1 MPYIAP
7 EVITEAKRMDLLTY
21 LREYEPGELVKFSS
35 NTYTTRTHDSL
46 KISNGKWMW
55 WSRGIGGKSAL
66 DYLIK
71 VRGMDFVQAVQT
83 IMGNGSVSFPTC
95 ENIKSYEEQPL
106 LLPEKSPTAD
116 VVFDYLFGRGIDYE
130 IINHC
135 LEQELIIE
143 SLPYHN
149 AVFIG
154 YDENKEPKYA
164 AYRATNQ
171 SRIMGDCTGSKKQ
184 YSFRLT
190 AENTGEVHLF
200 ECAIDL
206 LSYATLMKLEGK
218 DWRQFIYNAING
230 KNYLEKMEV
239 ETLVDCNIFSGVDE
253 LLISWIIGRLEN
265 EDIGAKLNGKTI
277 PELCVERRKQHFGK
291 NFRSEYFILQNA
303 FDMIAEGKYQLVSG
317 IKNLV
322 KEYTQSTYKIDRYYR
337 YFYFYFDKLEDTTQ
351 FEKIRELVENIYTN
365 EYLNRITVN
374 WNNEL
379 ADADGETGLTLQRD
393 FFARHI
399 NHSKDRV
406 VVIISDAVIRLS
418 TFSIPCEQEKQKQED
433 LGLHCEVTID
443 GYTDFI
449 FINRFGQAQHQA
461 TLNKAIRRIIRDC
474 NDEQFLHSDEPD
486 VLLPHFSCH
495 SLRHT
500 FTTRMCEAGVN
511 IKVIQDA
518 LGHSD
523 ISTTLNIYADVTK
536 EMKAAEFKGL
546 DSYFKV

>member
-35 NTYTTRTHDSL
+35 NIYTTRTHDSL

-95 ENIKSYEEQPL
+95 KNIKSYEEQPL
-106 LLPEKSPTAD
+106 LLPQKSPTTE

-218 DWRQFIYNAING
+218 DWRQLNLVSLAGVYSPKQKIEDSKVPVTLG
-230 KNYLEKMEV
+230 RLLEK
-239 ETLVDCNIFSGVDE
+239 D
-253 LLISWIIGRLEN
+253 
-265 EDIGAKLNGKTI
+265 KT
-277 PELCVERRKQHFGK
+277 
-291 NFRSEYFILQNA
+291 
-303 FDMIAEGKYQLVSG
+303 
-317 IKNLV
+317 
-322 KEYTQSTYKIDRYYR
+322 
-337 YFYFYFDKLEDTTQ
+337 
-351 FEKIRELVENIYTN
+351 
-365 EYLNRITVN
+365 
-374 WNNEL
+374 
-379 ADADGETGLTLQRD
+379 
-393 FFARHI
+393 
-399 NHSKDRV
+399 
-406 VVIISDAVIRLS
+406 
-418 TFSIPCEQEKQKQED
+418 
-433 LGLHCEVTID
+433 
-443 GYTDFI
+443 
-449 FINRFGQAQHQA
+449 
-461 TLNKAIRRIIRDC
+461 IRRIVLHLD
-474 NDEQFLHSDEPD
+474 NDIAGRKATKALQTILSDKYEVVDDPPQYGKDVNDFLCKR
-486 VLLPHFSCH
+486 L
-495 SLRHT
+495 
-500 FTTRMCEAGVN
+500 G
-511 IKVIQDA
+511 IKDKTERSFA
-518 LGHSD
+518 R
-523 ISTTLNIYADVTK
+523 
-536 EMKAAEFKGL
+536 
-546 DSYFKV
+546 

>member
-71 VRGMDFVQAVQT
+71 VRGMDFVEAVQT
-83 IMGNGSVSFPTC
+83 IMGNGAVSFPTC

-218 DWRQFIYNAING
+218 DWRQFNLVSLAGVYSPKQKIEDSKVPVTLG
-230 KNYLEKMEV
+230 RMLEK
-239 ETLVDCNIFSGVDE
+239 D
-253 LLISWIIGRLEN
+253 
-265 EDIGAKLNGKTI
+265 KT
-277 PELCVERRKQHFGK
+277 
-291 NFRSEYFILQNA
+291 
-303 FDMIAEGKYQLVSG
+303 
-317 IKNLV
+317 
-322 KEYTQSTYKIDRYYR
+322 
-337 YFYFYFDKLEDTTQ
+337 
-351 FEKIRELVENIYTN
+351 
-365 EYLNRITVN
+365 
-374 WNNEL
+374 
-379 ADADGETGLTLQRD
+379 
-393 FFARHI
+393 
-399 NHSKDRV
+399 
-406 VVIISDAVIRLS
+406 
-418 TFSIPCEQEKQKQED
+418 
-433 LGLHCEVTID
+433 
-443 GYTDFI
+443 
-449 FINRFGQAQHQA
+449 
-461 TLNKAIRRIIRDC
+461 IRRIVLHLD
-474 NDEQFLHSDEPD
+474 NDIAGRKATKALQTILSDKYEVVDDPPQYGKDVNDFLCKR
-486 VLLPHFSCH
+486 L
-495 SLRHT
+495 
-500 FTTRMCEAGVN
+500 G
-511 IKVIQDA
+511 IKDKTERSFA
-518 LGHSD
+518 R
-523 ISTTLNIYADVTK
+523 
-536 EMKAAEFKGL
+536 
-546 DSYFKV
+546 

>member
-55 WSRGIGGKSAL
+55 WLRGIGGKSAL

-83 IMGNGSVSFPTC
+83 IMGNGSVSFPTY

-106 LLPEKSPTAD
+106 LLPEKSPTTD
-116 VVFDYLFGRGIDYE
+116 VVFDYLFGRGIDFE

-149 AVFIG
+149 VVFIG
-154 YDENKEPKYA
+154 YDEGKEPKYA

-218 DWRQFIYNAING
+218 DWRQYNLVSLAGVYSPKQKI
-230 KNYLEKMEV
+230 KDSKVPVTLSRLLEK
-239 ETLVDCNIFSGVDE
+239 D
-253 LLISWIIGRLEN
+253 
-265 EDIGAKLNGKTI
+265 KT
-277 PELCVERRKQHFGK
+277 
-291 NFRSEYFILQNA
+291 
-303 FDMIAEGKYQLVSG
+303 
-317 IKNLV
+317 
-322 KEYTQSTYKIDRYYR
+322 
-337 YFYFYFDKLEDTTQ
+337 
-351 FEKIRELVENIYTN
+351 
-365 EYLNRITVN
+365 
-374 WNNEL
+374 
-379 ADADGETGLTLQRD
+379 
-393 FFARHI
+393 
-399 NHSKDRV
+399 
-406 VVIISDAVIRLS
+406 
-418 TFSIPCEQEKQKQED
+418 
-433 LGLHCEVTID
+433 
-443 GYTDFI
+443 
-449 FINRFGQAQHQA
+449 
-461 TLNKAIRRIIRDC
+461 IRRIVLHLD
-474 NDEQFLHSDEPD
+474 NDIAGRKATKALQTILSDKYEVVDDPPQYGKDVNDFLCKR
-486 VLLPHFSCH
+486 L
-495 SLRHT
+495 
-500 FTTRMCEAGVN
+500 G
-511 IKVIQDA
+511 IKDKTERSFA
-518 LGHSD
+518 R
-523 ISTTLNIYADVTK
+523 
-536 EMKAAEFKGL
+536 
-546 DSYFKV
+546 

>member
-21 LREYEPGELVKFSS
+21 LREYEPGELVRFSS

-71 VRGMDFVQAVQT
+71 VRGMDFVEAVQT
-83 IMGNGSVSFPTC
+83 IMGNGSVSFPTY

-106 LLPEKSPTAD
+106 LLPEKSSTTD
-116 VVFDYLFGRGIDYE
+116 VVFDYLFGRGIDFE

-218 DWRQFIYNAING
+218 DWRQLNLVSLAGVYSPKQKIEDSKVPVTLG
-230 KNYLEKMEV
+230 RLLEK
-239 ETLVDCNIFSGVDE
+239 D
-253 LLISWIIGRLEN
+253 
-265 EDIGAKLNGKTI
+265 KT
-277 PELCVERRKQHFGK
+277 
-291 NFRSEYFILQNA
+291 
-303 FDMIAEGKYQLVSG
+303 
-317 IKNLV
+317 
-322 KEYTQSTYKIDRYYR
+322 
-337 YFYFYFDKLEDTTQ
+337 
-351 FEKIRELVENIYTN
+351 
-365 EYLNRITVN
+365 
-374 WNNEL
+374 
-379 ADADGETGLTLQRD
+379 
-393 FFARHI
+393 
-399 NHSKDRV
+399 
-406 VVIISDAVIRLS
+406 
-418 TFSIPCEQEKQKQED
+418 
-433 LGLHCEVTID
+433 
-443 GYTDFI
+443 
-449 FINRFGQAQHQA
+449 
-461 TLNKAIRRIIRDC
+461 IRRIVLHLD
-474 NDEQFLHSDEPD
+474 NDIAGRKATKALQTILSDKYEVVDDPPQYGKDVNDFLCKR
-486 VLLPHFSCH
+486 L
-495 SLRHT
+495 
-500 FTTRMCEAGVN
+500 G
-511 IKVIQDA
+511 IKDKTERSFA
-518 LGHSD
+518 R
-523 ISTTLNIYADVTK
+523 
-536 EMKAAEFKGL
+536 
-546 DSYFKV
+546 

>member
-71 VRGMDFVQAVQT
+71 VRGMDFVEAVQT

-95 ENIKSYEEQPL
+95 KNIKSYEEQPL
-106 LLPEKSPTAD
+106 LLPEKSPTTD
-116 VVFDYLFGRGIDYE
+116 VVFDYLFGRGLDFE
-130 IINHC
+130 IINYC

-154 YDENKEPKYA
+154 YDESKEPKYA

-218 DWRQFIYNAING
+218 EWRQFNLVSLAGVYSPKQKIEDSKVPVTLG
-230 KNYLEKMEV
+230 RLLEK
-239 ETLVDCNIFSGVDE
+239 D
-253 LLISWIIGRLEN
+253 
-265 EDIGAKLNGKTI
+265 KT
-277 PELCVERRKQHFGK
+277 
-291 NFRSEYFILQNA
+291 
-303 FDMIAEGKYQLVSG
+303 
-317 IKNLV
+317 
-322 KEYTQSTYKIDRYYR
+322 
-337 YFYFYFDKLEDTTQ
+337 
-351 FEKIRELVENIYTN
+351 
-365 EYLNRITVN
+365 
-374 WNNEL
+374 
-379 ADADGETGLTLQRD
+379 
-393 FFARHI
+393 
-399 NHSKDRV
+399 
-406 VVIISDAVIRLS
+406 
-418 TFSIPCEQEKQKQED
+418 
-433 LGLHCEVTID
+433 
-443 GYTDFI
+443 
-449 FINRFGQAQHQA
+449 
-461 TLNKAIRRIIRDC
+461 IRRIVLHLD
-474 NDEQFLHSDEPD
+474 NDIAGRKATKALQTILSDKYEVVDDPPQYGKDVNDFLCKR
-486 VLLPHFSCH
+486 L
-495 SLRHT
+495 
-500 FTTRMCEAGVN
+500 G
-511 IKVIQDA
+511 IKDKTERSFA
-518 LGHSD
+518 R
-523 ISTTLNIYADVTK
+523 
-536 EMKAAEFKGL
+536 
-546 DSYFKV
+546 

>member
-66 DYLIK
+66 DYPIK

-95 ENIKSYEEQPL
+95 KNIKSYEEQPL
-106 LLPEKSPTAD
+106 LLPQKSPTTE

-218 DWRQFIYNAING
+218 DWRQFNLVSLAGVYSPKQKIEDSKVPVTLG
-230 KNYLEKMEV
+230 RLLEK
-239 ETLVDCNIFSGVDE
+239 D
-253 LLISWIIGRLEN
+253 
-265 EDIGAKLNGKTI
+265 KTI
-277 PELCVERRKQHFGK
+277 KRIVLHLDNDIAGRKATKALQTILSDKSEVVDDPPKYGKDVNDFLCKR
-291 NFRSEYFILQNA
+291 L
-303 FDMIAEGKYQLVSG
+303 G
-317 IKNLV
+317 IK
-322 KEYTQSTYKIDRYYR
+322 
-337 YFYFYFDKLEDTTQ
+337 DKTE
-351 FEKIRELVENIYTN
+351 RS
-365 EYLNRITVN
+365 
-374 WNNEL
+374 
-379 ADADGETGLTLQRD
+379 
-393 FFARHI
+393 FAR
-399 NHSKDRV
+399 
-406 VVIISDAVIRLS
+406 
-418 TFSIPCEQEKQKQED
+418 
-433 LGLHCEVTID
+433 
-443 GYTDFI
+443 
-449 FINRFGQAQHQA
+449 
-461 TLNKAIRRIIRDC
+461 
-474 NDEQFLHSDEPD
+474 
-486 VLLPHFSCH
+486 
-495 SLRHT
+495 
-500 FTTRMCEAGVN
+500 
-511 IKVIQDA
+511 
-518 LGHSD
+518 
-523 ISTTLNIYADVTK
+523 
-536 EMKAAEFKGL
+536 
-546 DSYFKV
+546 

>member
-95 ENIKSYEEQPL
+95 KNIKSYEEQPL
-106 LLPEKSPTAD
+106 LLPQKSPTTE

-218 DWRQFIYNAING
+218 DWRQFNLVSLAGVYSPKQKIEDSKVPVTLG
-230 KNYLEKMEV
+230 RLLEK
-239 ETLVDCNIFSGVDE
+239 D
-253 LLISWIIGRLEN
+253 
-265 EDIGAKLNGKTI
+265 KTI
-277 PELCVERRKQHFGK
+277 KRIVLHLDNDIAGRKATKALQTILSDKYEVVDDPPQYGKDVNDFLCKR
-291 NFRSEYFILQNA
+291 L
-303 FDMIAEGKYQLVSG
+303 G
-317 IKNLV
+317 IK
-322 KEYTQSTYKIDRYYR
+322 
-337 YFYFYFDKLEDTTQ
+337 DKTE
-351 FEKIRELVENIYTN
+351 RS
-365 EYLNRITVN
+365 
-374 WNNEL
+374 
-379 ADADGETGLTLQRD
+379 
-393 FFARHI
+393 FAR
-399 NHSKDRV
+399 
-406 VVIISDAVIRLS
+406 
-418 TFSIPCEQEKQKQED
+418 
-433 LGLHCEVTID
+433 
-443 GYTDFI
+443 
-449 FINRFGQAQHQA
+449 
-461 TLNKAIRRIIRDC
+461 
-474 NDEQFLHSDEPD
+474 
-486 VLLPHFSCH
+486 
-495 SLRHT
+495 
-500 FTTRMCEAGVN
+500 
-511 IKVIQDA
+511 
-518 LGHSD
+518 
-523 ISTTLNIYADVTK
+523 
-536 EMKAAEFKGL
+536 
-546 DSYFKV
+546 

>member
-71 VRGMDFVQAVQT
+71 VRGMDFVEAVQT

-95 ENIKSYEEQPL
+95 ENIKSYENQPL
-106 LLPEKSPTAD
+106 LLPEKSPTTD

-130 IINHC
+130 IINYC
-135 LEQELIIE
+135 LEQKLIIE

-206 LSYATLMKLEGK
+206 LSYATLEKMAGRDWRKDNLVSLAGVYLPKERIEDSTTPAALVKYLDEKPQIKKIFLHFDNDNAGRKASLALKTILPSKYEVIDSPPPCGK
-218 DWRQFIYNAING
+218 DYNDFLCFQLGIHRN
-230 KNYLEKMEV
+230 
-239 ETLVDCNIFSGVDE
+239 
-253 LLISWIIGRLEN
+253 
-265 EDIGAKLNGKTI
+265 KTK
-277 PELCVERRKQHFGK
+277 ER
-291 NFRSEYFILQNA
+291 
-303 FDMIAEGKYQLVSG
+303 
-317 IKNLV
+317 
-322 KEYTQSTYKIDRYYR
+322 
-337 YFYFYFDKLEDTTQ
+337 
-351 FEKIRELVENIYTN
+351 TN
-365 EYLNRITVN
+365 ER
-374 WNNEL
+374 
-379 ADADGETGLTLQRD
+379 
-393 FFARHI
+393 
-399 NHSKDRV
+399 
-406 VVIISDAVIRLS
+406 
-418 TFSIPCEQEKQKQED
+418 
-433 LGLHCEVTID
+433 
-443 GYTDFI
+443 
-449 FINRFGQAQHQA
+449 
-461 TLNKAIRRIIRDC
+461 
-474 NDEQFLHSDEPD
+474 
-486 VLLPHFSCH
+486 
-495 SLRHT
+495 
-500 FTTRMCEAGVN
+500 
-511 IKVIQDA
+511 
-518 LGHSD
+518 
-523 ISTTLNIYADVTK
+523 
-536 EMKAAEFKGL
+536 
-546 DSYFKV
+546 

>member
-83 IMGNGSVSFPTC
+83 IMGNGSVSFPTY

-218 DWRQFIYNAING
+218 DWRQFNLVSLAGVYSPKQKIEDSKVPVTLG
-230 KNYLEKMEV
+230 RLLEK
-239 ETLVDCNIFSGVDE
+239 D
-253 LLISWIIGRLEN
+253 
-265 EDIGAKLNGKTI
+265 KTI
-277 PELCVERRKQHFGK
+277 KRIVLHLDNDIAGRKATKALQTILSDNYEVVDDPPQYGKDVNDFLCKR
-291 NFRSEYFILQNA
+291 L
-303 FDMIAEGKYQLVSG
+303 G
-317 IKNLV
+317 IK
-322 KEYTQSTYKIDRYYR
+322 
-337 YFYFYFDKLEDTTQ
+337 DKTE
-351 FEKIRELVENIYTN
+351 RS
-365 EYLNRITVN
+365 
-374 WNNEL
+374 
-379 ADADGETGLTLQRD
+379 
-393 FFARHI
+393 FAR
-399 NHSKDRV
+399 
-406 VVIISDAVIRLS
+406 
-418 TFSIPCEQEKQKQED
+418 
-433 LGLHCEVTID
+433 
-443 GYTDFI
+443 
-449 FINRFGQAQHQA
+449 
-461 TLNKAIRRIIRDC
+461 
-474 NDEQFLHSDEPD
+474 
-486 VLLPHFSCH
+486 
-495 SLRHT
+495 
-500 FTTRMCEAGVN
+500 
-511 IKVIQDA
+511 
-518 LGHSD
+518 
-523 ISTTLNIYADVTK
+523 
-536 EMKAAEFKGL
+536 
-546 DSYFKV
+546 

>member
-71 VRGMDFVQAVQT
+71 VRGMDFVEAVQT

-95 ENIKSYEEQPL
+95 KNIKSYEEQPL

-218 DWRQFIYNAING
+218 DWRQFNLVSLAGVYSPKQKIEDSKVPVTLG
-230 KNYLEKMEV
+230 RLLEK
-239 ETLVDCNIFSGVDE
+239 D
-253 LLISWIIGRLEN
+253 
-265 EDIGAKLNGKTI
+265 KT
-277 PELCVERRKQHFGK
+277 
-291 NFRSEYFILQNA
+291 
-303 FDMIAEGKYQLVSG
+303 
-317 IKNLV
+317 
-322 KEYTQSTYKIDRYYR
+322 
-337 YFYFYFDKLEDTTQ
+337 
-351 FEKIRELVENIYTN
+351 
-365 EYLNRITVN
+365 
-374 WNNEL
+374 
-379 ADADGETGLTLQRD
+379 
-393 FFARHI
+393 
-399 NHSKDRV
+399 
-406 VVIISDAVIRLS
+406 
-418 TFSIPCEQEKQKQED
+418 
-433 LGLHCEVTID
+433 
-443 GYTDFI
+443 
-449 FINRFGQAQHQA
+449 
-461 TLNKAIRRIIRDC
+461 IRRIVLHLD
-474 NDEQFLHSDEPD
+474 NDIAGRKATKALQTILSDNYEVVDDPPQYGKDVNDFLCKR
-486 VLLPHFSCH
+486 L
-495 SLRHT
+495 
-500 FTTRMCEAGVN
+500 G
-511 IKVIQDA
+511 IKEKTERSFA
-518 LGHSD
+518 R
-523 ISTTLNIYADVTK
+523 
-536 EMKAAEFKGL
+536 
-546 DSYFKV
+546 

>member
-95 ENIKSYEEQPL
+95 KNIKSYEEQPL
-106 LLPEKSPTAD
+106 LLPQKSPTTE
-116 VVFDYLFGRGIDYE
+116 VVFDYLFGRGIDFE
-130 IINHC
+130 IINYC

-154 YDENKEPKYA
+154 YDEDKEPKYA

-218 DWRQFIYNAING
+218 DWRQLNLVSLAGVYSPKQKIEDSKVPVTLG
-230 KNYLEKMEV
+230 RLLEK
-239 ETLVDCNIFSGVDE
+239 D
-253 LLISWIIGRLEN
+253 
-265 EDIGAKLNGKTI
+265 KT
-277 PELCVERRKQHFGK
+277 
-291 NFRSEYFILQNA
+291 
-303 FDMIAEGKYQLVSG
+303 
-317 IKNLV
+317 
-322 KEYTQSTYKIDRYYR
+322 
-337 YFYFYFDKLEDTTQ
+337 
-351 FEKIRELVENIYTN
+351 
-365 EYLNRITVN
+365 
-374 WNNEL
+374 
-379 ADADGETGLTLQRD
+379 
-393 FFARHI
+393 
-399 NHSKDRV
+399 
-406 VVIISDAVIRLS
+406 
-418 TFSIPCEQEKQKQED
+418 
-433 LGLHCEVTID
+433 
-443 GYTDFI
+443 
-449 FINRFGQAQHQA
+449 
-461 TLNKAIRRIIRDC
+461 IRRIVLHLD
-474 NDEQFLHSDEPD
+474 NDIAGRKATKALQTILSDKYEVVDDPPQYGKDVNDFLCKR
-486 VLLPHFSCH
+486 L
-495 SLRHT
+495 
-500 FTTRMCEAGVN
+500 G
-511 IKVIQDA
+511 IKDKTERSFA
-518 LGHSD
+518 R
-523 ISTTLNIYADVTK
+523 
-536 EMKAAEFKGL
+536 
-546 DSYFKV
+546 

>member
-71 VRGMDFVQAVQT
+71 VRGMDFVEAVQT

-95 ENIKSYEEQPL
+95 ENIKSHEEQPL

-218 DWRQFIYNAING
+218 DWRQFNLVSLAGVYSPKQKIEDSKVPVTLG
-230 KNYLEKMEV
+230 RLLEK
-239 ETLVDCNIFSGVDE
+239 D
-253 LLISWIIGRLEN
+253 
-265 EDIGAKLNGKTI
+265 KT
-277 PELCVERRKQHFGK
+277 
-291 NFRSEYFILQNA
+291 
-303 FDMIAEGKYQLVSG
+303 
-317 IKNLV
+317 
-322 KEYTQSTYKIDRYYR
+322 
-337 YFYFYFDKLEDTTQ
+337 
-351 FEKIRELVENIYTN
+351 
-365 EYLNRITVN
+365 
-374 WNNEL
+374 
-379 ADADGETGLTLQRD
+379 
-393 FFARHI
+393 
-399 NHSKDRV
+399 
-406 VVIISDAVIRLS
+406 
-418 TFSIPCEQEKQKQED
+418 
-433 LGLHCEVTID
+433 
-443 GYTDFI
+443 
-449 FINRFGQAQHQA
+449 
-461 TLNKAIRRIIRDC
+461 IRRIVLHLD
-474 NDEQFLHSDEPD
+474 NDIAGRKATKALQTILSDKYEVVDDPPQYGKDVNDFLCKR
-486 VLLPHFSCH
+486 L
-495 SLRHT
+495 
-500 FTTRMCEAGVN
+500 G
-511 IKVIQDA
+511 IKDKTERSFA
-518 LGHSD
+518 R
-523 ISTTLNIYADVTK
+523 
-536 EMKAAEFKGL
+536 
-546 DSYFKV
+546 

>member
-95 ENIKSYEEQPL
+95 KNIKSYEEQPL
-106 LLPEKSPTAD
+106 LLPQKSPTSE

-218 DWRQFIYNAING
+218 DWRQFNLVSLAGVYSPKQKIEDSKVPVTLG
-230 KNYLEKMEV
+230 RLLEK
-239 ETLVDCNIFSGVDE
+239 D
-253 LLISWIIGRLEN
+253 
-265 EDIGAKLNGKTI
+265 KT
-277 PELCVERRKQHFGK
+277 
-291 NFRSEYFILQNA
+291 
-303 FDMIAEGKYQLVSG
+303 
-317 IKNLV
+317 
-322 KEYTQSTYKIDRYYR
+322 
-337 YFYFYFDKLEDTTQ
+337 
-351 FEKIRELVENIYTN
+351 
-365 EYLNRITVN
+365 
-374 WNNEL
+374 
-379 ADADGETGLTLQRD
+379 
-393 FFARHI
+393 
-399 NHSKDRV
+399 
-406 VVIISDAVIRLS
+406 
-418 TFSIPCEQEKQKQED
+418 
-433 LGLHCEVTID
+433 
-443 GYTDFI
+443 
-449 FINRFGQAQHQA
+449 
-461 TLNKAIRRIIRDC
+461 IRRIVLHLD
-474 NDEQFLHSDEPD
+474 NDIAGRKATKALQTILSDKYEVVDDPPQYGKDVNDFLCKR
-486 VLLPHFSCH
+486 L
-495 SLRHT
+495 
-500 FTTRMCEAGVN
+500 G
-511 IKVIQDA
+511 IKDKTERSFA
-518 LGHSD
+518 R
-523 ISTTLNIYADVTK
+523 
-536 EMKAAEFKGL
+536 
-546 DSYFKV
+546 

>member
-83 IMGNGSVSFPTC
+83 IMGNGSVSFPIC

-106 LLPEKSPTAD
+106 LLPQKSPTTE

-130 IINHC
+130 IINYC
-135 LEQELIIE
+135 LEQKLIIE

-206 LSYATLMKLEGK
+206 LSYATLEKMAGRDWRKDNLVSLAGVYLPKERIKDSTTPAALVKYLDEKPQIKKIFLHFDNDNAGRKASLALKTILPSKYEVIDSPPPCGK
-218 DWRQFIYNAING
+218 DYNDFLCFQLGIHR
-230 KNYLEKMEV
+230 
-239 ETLVDCNIFSGVDE
+239 D
-253 LLISWIIGRLEN
+253 
-265 EDIGAKLNGKTI
+265 KTK
-277 PELCVERRKQHFGK
+277 ER
-291 NFRSEYFILQNA
+291 
-303 FDMIAEGKYQLVSG
+303 
-317 IKNLV
+317 
-322 KEYTQSTYKIDRYYR
+322 
-337 YFYFYFDKLEDTTQ
+337 
-351 FEKIRELVENIYTN
+351 TN
-365 EYLNRITVN
+365 ER
-374 WNNEL
+374 
-379 ADADGETGLTLQRD
+379 
-393 FFARHI
+393 
-399 NHSKDRV
+399 
-406 VVIISDAVIRLS
+406 
-418 TFSIPCEQEKQKQED
+418 
-433 LGLHCEVTID
+433 
-443 GYTDFI
+443 
-449 FINRFGQAQHQA
+449 
-461 TLNKAIRRIIRDC
+461 
-474 NDEQFLHSDEPD
+474 
-486 VLLPHFSCH
+486 
-495 SLRHT
+495 
-500 FTTRMCEAGVN
+500 
-511 IKVIQDA
+511 
-518 LGHSD
+518 
-523 ISTTLNIYADVTK
+523 
-536 EMKAAEFKGL
+536 
-546 DSYFKV
+546 

>member
-95 ENIKSYEEQPL
+95 KNIKSYEEQPL

-206 LSYATLMKLEGK
+206 LSYATLMKMEGK
-218 DWRQFIYNAING
+218 DWRQFNLVSLAGVYSPKQKIEDSKVPVTLG
-230 KNYLEKMEV
+230 RLLEK
-239 ETLVDCNIFSGVDE
+239 D
-253 LLISWIIGRLEN
+253 
-265 EDIGAKLNGKTI
+265 KTI
-277 PELCVERRKQHFGK
+277 KRIVLHLDNDIAGRKATKALQTILSDNYEVVDDPPQYGKDVNDFLCKR
-291 NFRSEYFILQNA
+291 L
-303 FDMIAEGKYQLVSG
+303 G
-317 IKNLV
+317 IK
-322 KEYTQSTYKIDRYYR
+322 
-337 YFYFYFDKLEDTTQ
+337 DKTE
-351 FEKIRELVENIYTN
+351 RS
-365 EYLNRITVN
+365 
-374 WNNEL
+374 
-379 ADADGETGLTLQRD
+379 
-393 FFARHI
+393 FAR
-399 NHSKDRV
+399 
-406 VVIISDAVIRLS
+406 
-418 TFSIPCEQEKQKQED
+418 
-433 LGLHCEVTID
+433 
-443 GYTDFI
+443 
-449 FINRFGQAQHQA
+449 
-461 TLNKAIRRIIRDC
+461 
-474 NDEQFLHSDEPD
+474 
-486 VLLPHFSCH
+486 
-495 SLRHT
+495 
-500 FTTRMCEAGVN
+500 
-511 IKVIQDA
+511 
-518 LGHSD
+518 
-523 ISTTLNIYADVTK
+523 
-536 EMKAAEFKGL
+536 
-546 DSYFKV
+546 